1 MTTREFY
8 LSVIN
13 GEVTE
18 DTLSKAHELLAAL
31 DTKNAKRKVTPTKEQ
46 KEAAGR
52 REAVLAFLRENANE
66 VFTRDAI
73 AEALQISPAQATAA
87 CKALGDAVIKSEA
100 KFDKKTKVV
109 YQISA

>member
-18 DTLSKAHELLAAL
+18 DTLSKAHELLTAL
-31 DTKNAKRKVTPTKEQ
+31 DTKNAKRKTTPTKEQ

-52 REAVLAFLRENANE
+52 REAVLAFLRENAAE
-66 VFTRDAI
+66 AFTRDAI
-73 AEALQISPAQATAA
+73 ATALEISPAQATAA

-100 KFDKKTKVV
+100 KFDKKMKVV